1 MQSLTLPCPPVLL
14 SKSIIAAFGEG
25 IFASFEKTTH
35 EQITF
40 NLKKIR
46 GSKSNISVWCPTVN
60 LHYIKVMKIQV
71 CASINIKSQSSL
83 EMSKLTFFNNLKEN
97 MKQMTAV
104 ASFFSVSSFWNV
116 GGKRGIPWE
125 NPHRHME
132 NNRRTKTNKESR
144 QNSHPSYPMLCDCLI
159 TPWEVSTNITFPQ
172 LSNVILTFCT
182 LITMHLIPNLQTAV
196 ELWFFFLFCI

>member
-71 CASINIKSQSSL
+71 RASINIKSQSSL

-116 GGKRGIPWE
+116 GGKRGIPEKTHTGTW
-125 NPHRHME
+125 
-132 NNRRTKTNKESR
+132 RTTEGLK
-144 QNSHPSYPMLCDCLI
+144 LI
-159 TPWEVSTNITFPQ
+159 KKVDRT
-172 LSNVILTFCT
+172 VILPTPCYAT
-182 LITMHLIPNLQTAV
+182 V
-196 ELWFFFLFCI
+196 